1 MKKVFF
7 STKYFLKHSDMFLFS
22 MCCICAIF
30 GIVVINSA
38 TQSYGNPQRYV
49 AIQVIALIL
58 GIIAY
63 IILTVIDSEII
74 ANQWIYLCIFNVVI
88 LFLLIPFGVE
98 GGTGNRS
105 WFRFFGVGL
114 QPTEVIKITFIIIL
128 AKQTSYLKEYKNL
141 NSPWSVAQLVLH
153 FIVLFAL
160 IELISSDL
168 GSDLIIMFIFIIILF
183 IAGISWLWI
192 ALGIGIL
199 AAFVPIAWN
208 YFLKD
213 YQKNRILAPYD
224 SSIDP
229 TGDSYMWQANQS
241 KMALASGKLTGVGL
255 GNGPQSQSEALAGK
269 HTDFIFAV
277 IGEELGMIACVIVII
292 LLVAIIIRC
301 CVVGIHSGS
310 NFDLFL
316 CFGVAATIAFQTFIN
331 IGMCMG
337 ITPVIGVTLPFFS
350 YGGSSMV
357 TLFAAM
363 GLVSG
368 VKYRPKPARFRIKT
382 YN

>member
-1 MKKVFF
+1 MKKVL
-7 STKYFLKHSDMFLFS
+7 SSIKYFLKHADMLLFTL
-22 MCCICAIF
+22 CLICSIF
-30 GIVVINSA
+30 GIIVINSA

-63 IILTVIDSEII
+63 VALTIIDSEVI
-74 ANQWIYLCIFNVVI
+74 ANQWLYLCIFNVVI

-128 AKQTSYLKEYKNL
+128 AKQASYLKEYKNL
-141 NSPWSVAQLVLH
+141 NSPSSVAQLVLH
-153 FIVLFAL
+153 FILLFTL

-168 GSDLIIMFIFIIILF
+168 GNDLIIMFIFLIVIF

-192 ALGIGIL
+192 SLGIGII

-208 YFLKD
+208 YILKD

-255 GNGPQSQSEALAGK
+255 GNGTQSQSDALAGK

-277 IGEELGMIACVIVII
+277 IGEELGMIACIVVIL

-301 CVVGIHSGS
+301 CVVGVHSGS
-310 NFDLFL
+310 NLDLFI
-316 CFGVAATIAFQTFIN
+316 CFGVAATITFQAFIN

-337 ITPVIGVTLPFFS
+337 ITPVIGVALPFFS

-368 VKYRPKPARFRIKT
+368 VKYRPKPKQFRIATK
-382 YN
+382 